1 MSRPSLADKILPKYF
16 RDELDRILIHNNQK
30 NHSVRKSIP
39 SDSSKK
45 TRLERRNGL
54 RLIFAELWQLGYKLK
69 SPTAL
74 KPKHLHA
81 LCSHWQQKNLGVKT
95 IHGLFSNI
103 RAFCRWIDKEG
114 MLQDISTYF
123 NGREHLVRQTAT
135 TEDFSW
141 EAKGIDIDE
150 FIEKARQLDQRL
162 PVLIELQRHFGLR
175 TREAIEF
182 RPWRAAAYGDSH
194 IYVTD
199 GTKGGKHRMI
209 PISNE
214 RQRQV
219 VAAAKTIVGDRLNSQ
234 MRWPDKTWR
243 QAQGRY
249 YYLMGLL
256 GATHAGMGATPHGLR
271 HGFLQDRY
279 QHYAGV
285 PAPVK
290 GTGDLPPNRAE
301 HKQAMLATSMEAGHY
316 REAATGMYCGSLGHQ
331 LRPEKSNCRNDT
343 NPTNEDEGD
352 TNDEAS

>member
-16 RDELDRILIHNNQK
+16 RDELDRILIHSNQK
-30 NHSVRKSIP
+30 NHSIHKSIP

-45 TRLERRNGL
+45 TQLERRNSL

-81 LCSHWQQKNLGVKT
+81 LCAHWQEKRLAIKT

-103 RAFCRWIDKEG
+103 RAFCRWVDKEG
-114 MLQDISTYF
+114 ILEDISVYF
-123 NGREHLVRQTAT
+123 NGREHLVRKTAAS
-135 TEDFSW
+135 EDLSW
-141 EAKGIDIDE
+141 EAKGIDIDA
-150 FIEKARQLDQRL
+150 FIENAHQLDPRL
-162 PVLIELQRHFGLR
+162 PVLIQLQRHFGLR
-175 TREAIEF
+175 TKEALEF
-182 RPWRAAAYGDSH
+182 RPWRACAYGDTH
-194 IYVTD
+194 LYITD

-209 PISNE
+209 PIDNE
-214 RQRQV
+214 SQRQV
-219 VAAAKTIVGDRLNSQ
+219 IAAAKAIVGDRLNAQ

-256 GATHAGMGATPHGLR
+256 SATHAGIGATPHGLR

-290 GTGDLPPNRAE
+290 GTGELPASRAE

-316 REAATGMYCGSLGHQ
+316 REEATGMYCGSLGHQ
-331 LRPEKSNCRNDT
+331 LRPEKSNCNNI
-343 NPTNEDEGD
+343 NPTNVHEGD
-352 TNDEAS
+352 TNDEAN

>member
-16 RDELDRILIHNNQK
+16 RDELDRILVHNNQK
-30 NHSVRKSIP
+30 NHSIHKSIQ
-39 SDSSKK
+39 SESSKK
-45 TRLERRNGL
+45 TRLERRNSL

-81 LCSHWQQKNLGVKT
+81 LSSHWQRKGLGIKT

-103 RAFCRWIDKEG
+103 RAFCRWINKEG
-114 MLQDISTYF
+114 MLEDISVYF
-123 NGREHLVRQTAT
+123 GGREHLVRKTAA
-135 TEDFSW
+135 TEDISW
-141 EAKGIDIDE
+141 EAKGIDIE
-150 FIEKARQLDQRL
+150 AFVANARQLDQRL

-175 TREAIEF
+175 TKEAIEL
-182 RPWRAAAYGDSH
+182 RPWRASAFGDSH
-194 IYVTD
+194 LYVTD

-209 PISNE
+209 PITNE

-219 VAAAKTIVGDRLNSQ
+219 IAAAKVIVGDRLNTQ
-234 MRWPDKTWR
+234 MRWPGKTWR

-256 GATHAGMGATPHGLR
+256 GATHAGTGATPHGLR
-271 HGFLQDRY
+271 HSFLQDRY
-279 QHYAGV
+279 QDYAGV

-290 GTGDLPPNRAE
+290 GEGHLPASRAA
-301 HKQAMLATSMEAGHY
+301 HQQAMLATSMEAGHY
-316 REAATGMYCGSLGHQ
+316 RTTATNTYCGSLGHQ
-331 LRPEKSNCRNDT
+331 LRPEKSNYT

-352 TNDEAS
+352 ANDEAN